1 MAYRV
6 LLVDDEPWAL
16 RDMEMTFPW
25 GKYGFSVASRCSKA
39 EEARKVMLS
48 LRPDVV
54 VTDLRMP
61 GLSGVELLRCARQE
75 GLQAIFVLVSGVS
88 DFEAARQAIRYGA
101 VEYCMKPLE
110 EEGCEALV
118 QRIAGMLHETAEP
131 DSTSAEMRAVRD
143 YIDANLYRKLT
154 MTSVAA
160 VFHMSANTLG
170 RMFRSEM
177 DTTFG
182 QYLETR
188 RMLMATRMLK
198 DKRMSIG
205 EIAERLGYS
214 DQNYFTVCFKRRF
227 SATPMQYRNHES
239 GECE

>member
-16 RDMEMTFPW
+16 WDMEMSFPW
-25 GKYGFSVASRCSKA
+25 GKYGFSIASRCSKA

-48 LRPDVV
+48 LHPDVV

-61 GLSGVELLRCARQE
+61 GLSGVDLLRCARQE

-110 EEGCEALV
+110 EEECEALV
-118 QRIAGMLHETAEP
+118 QRIARILHEPAEA
-131 DSTSAEMRAVRD
+131 DLLSEEMRNIRD
-143 YIDANLYRKLT
+143 YIDANLHQKLT
-154 MTSVAA
+154 MPNVATI
-160 VFHMSANTLG
+160 FHMSANSLG
-170 RMFRSEM
+170 RIFRAEM
-177 DTTFG
+177 NMTFG
-182 QYLETR
+182 QYLEMR
-188 RMLMATRMLK
+188 RMAMATHMLK

-205 EIAERLGYS
+205 EISERLGYS
-214 DQNYFTVCFKRRF
+214 DQNYFTVCFKRRY
-227 SATPMQYRNHES
+227 AQTPMQFRNQESGNHE
-239 GECE
+239 